1 MSRNVTNLDSR
12 VFWGK
17 LLPEFMPRGKLCLFP
32 ALTDWLRIPHLR
44 IAPPVGN
51 PEVGNSDY
59 NRQGSGLN
67 IDCDLMQELL
77 FFWWQQTSSFS
88 SSLCLARACI
98 EYWLRFDDT
107 SSVFSCHGPPPHI
120 CDKGEKDKHVIF
132 FIFWKS
138 NFSNVDWL
146 KARIGKNRVV
156 FQSED
161 RFVFLFYQLE
171 EICLV
176 FPVGGIFLSSTPRS
190 FLLLP
195 VLGQKWNKYFSQYVF
210 SWISR
215 ICHSWSKV
223 STFEWHDMNWQ
234 SLLGNVFQPFHSVEN
249 WLNP

>member
-1 MSRNVTNLDSR
+1 M
-12 VFWGK
+12 
-17 LLPEFMPRGKLCLFP
+17 CL
-32 ALTDWLRIPHLR
+32 
-44 IAPPVGN
+44 
-51 PEVGNSDY
+51 S
-59 NRQGSGLN
+59 RQGSGLN

-77 FFWWQQTSSFS
+77 LFWWQQTSSFS

-138 NFSNVDWL
+138 YFSNVDWL

-161 RFVFLFYQLE
+161 RFFFLFDQSE

-176 FPVGGIFLSSTPRS
+176 LPVGGIFLSSTPRI

-195 VLGQKWNKYFSQYVF
+195 VLGQKWNKCCFQPSHEYFSQYVF

-234 SLLGNVFQPFHSVEN
+234 SLLGNWFQPFHSVEN
-249 WLNP
+249 WLNH